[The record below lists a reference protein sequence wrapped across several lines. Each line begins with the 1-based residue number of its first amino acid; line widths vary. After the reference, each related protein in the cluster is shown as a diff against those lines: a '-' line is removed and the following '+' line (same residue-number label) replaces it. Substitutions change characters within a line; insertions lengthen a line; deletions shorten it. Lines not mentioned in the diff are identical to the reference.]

1 MTNTA
6 LTLSGTRRP
15 DRALLKYYV
24 LTALVTGPGMIFLLP
39 YGWFRYH
46 TLRYTFDDE
55 GISVR
60 WGILFRREVTLTY
73 ARIQDIHLLT
83 NVVERWL
90 GLGRV
95 QIQTASGQSAAE
107 ITIEGLKDYEAV
119 RDELYSRM
127 RGARGQDGRARQ
139 TATVRA
145 TGELA
150 DVAAALR
157 EATAE
162 LRALRATLQQQE
174 QP

>member
-1 MTNTA
+1 LTTTA
-6 LTLSGTRRP
+6 VTLSGTRRP
-15 DRALLKYYV
+15 ERALLLYYV
-24 LTALVTGPGMIFLLP
+24 LTALATGPGLIFLLP

-60 WGILFRREVTLTY
+60 WGLLFRREVTLTY

-107 ITIEGLKDYEAV
+107 ITIEGLKDYETV

-127 RGARGQDGRARQ
+127 RGSRRTDGRAR
-139 TATVRA
+139 AHA
-145 TGELA
+145 AAISAPGELA

-157 EATAE
+157 EAAAE
-162 LRALRATLQQQE
+162 LRALRTALHEDRT
-174 QP
+174 